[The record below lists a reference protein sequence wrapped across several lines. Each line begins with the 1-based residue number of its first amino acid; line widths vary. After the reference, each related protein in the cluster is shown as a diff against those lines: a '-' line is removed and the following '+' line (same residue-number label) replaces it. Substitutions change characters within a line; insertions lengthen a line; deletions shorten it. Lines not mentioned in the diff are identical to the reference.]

1 VRILFSFVGGRGHFQ
16 PLVPLAGAAAAAG
29 HTVLFTCS
37 PTLVPVVNRA
47 GFEATGSGPT
57 YGSTGKLLPLLVP
70 DQRKEDSDLRDG
82 FARNG
87 ARKRAKDILPLA
99 TGWRPDVVVCD
110 EFDFGAMIV
119 AARLGRPH
127 VTVEITAA
135 GSFIRPS
142 VVAEALDEVRAE
154 YGLPPDPTVAMLSE
168 NLWLSPFPPGIR
180 DPAFPLPPNAHRYR
194 VQDPVQAKPERP
206 TVYFTLGTIFNT
218 ESGDLFTRAL
228 AGLRELP
235 ADLVMTVGDLVDPAD
250 FGPQPPHVRIERF
263 IPQAELLPKV
273 SLVVS
278 HGGSGSLNGSFAHGL
293 PSVLVPLGADQLLNA
308 ARAEAVGVAKV
319 LHAVDALPDDFR
331 DAAGEVLAEPSYRQ
345 VAERLREEIAAQP
358 PAPYA
363 VELIEGLT

>member
-1 VRILFSFVGGRGHFQ
+1 VRILFGFVGGRGHFQ
-16 PLVPLAGAAAAAG
+16 PLVPLAGAAVAAG

-37 PTLVPVVNRA
+37 PSIVPVVRRA
-47 GFEATGSGPT
+47 GFEATGSGAD
-57 YGSTGKLLPLLVP
+57 YGSTGERLPLAAP
-70 DQRKEDSDLRDG
+70 RQEREDNDVRDG
-82 FARNG
+82 FVRRTARL
-87 ARKRAKDILPLA
+87 RAKDILGLA
-99 TGWRPDVVVCD
+99 TEWRPDVVVCD
-110 EFDFGAMIV
+110 EFDFGSMVV
-119 AARLGRPH
+119 AAKLGVPH

-142 VVAEALDEVRAE
+142 VIADALDEVRAE
-154 YGLPPDPTVAMLSE
+154 YGLPPDPTLAMLSE
-168 NLWLSPFPPGIR
+168 DLWLSPFPAGIR

-194 VQDPVQAKPERP
+194 VQDPVRAEPEKP

-235 ADLVMTVGDLVDPAD
+235 ADLVMTVGDMIDPAD
-250 FGPQPPHVRIERF
+250 FGPQPSHVRIERF

-293 PSVLVPLGADQLLNA
+293 PSVLVPMGADQLLNA
-308 ARAEAVGVAKV
+308 ARAEAVGAAKV
-319 LHAVDALPDDFR
+319 LHAVDARADEFR
-331 DAAGEVLAEPSYRQ
+331 DAAAEVLAEPSYQ
-345 VAERLREEIAAQP
+345 QAAERLRAEIAAQP

-363 VELIEGLT
+363 VGLIEALG